1 MFVGYFPDILRKFK
15 KSESL
20 LKVCSYLNE
29 ALDEESEVYHRITHL
44 GANES
49 LEVCVDEGI
58 KSIEQ
63 AYYTK
68 SPKEAFYE
76 SHQEMVDFQMLLKG
90 REIFFVAPHSLCE
103 IKNPYNRDKDLIEYY
118 PNIYASTL
126 LLFRGNLAVF
136 EANDVH
142 AGGIFIG
149 QSELV
154 QKIVVKIPQK
164 LIKLNF

>member
-1 MFVGYFPDILRKFK
+1 MFVGYFSDILRKFK

-20 LKVCSYLNE
+20 LKVCSYLDE
-29 ALDEESEVYHRITHL
+29 ALDEESEIYHRITNL

-49 LEVCVDEGI
+49 FEVCLGEGI
-58 KSIEQ
+58 KVIEQ

-76 SHQEMVDFQMLLKG
+76 SHQEMVDFQMVLKG

-103 IKNPYNRDKDLIEYY
+103 VKKPYDKERDLIEYY
-118 PNIYASTL
+118 PSVYASTL
-126 LLFRGNLAVF
+126 LLFNGHLAVF
-136 EANDVH
+136 ETNDVH
-142 AGGIFIG
+142 AGGISIAER
-149 QSELV
+149 ELV